1 MIRKAMG
8 VGALGLAILLVVA
21 VGGAW
26 ADADEAD
33 EVVVLQ
39 NDSVEVALV
48 TYPPGSGSE
57 LHVNTEGELG
67 IVLEGELTL
76 ITPAGREVLKPGAV
90 KWLAPL
96 TPHEALNEGTIP
108 AKIWA
113 LTLKQCK

>member
-1 MIRKAMG
+1 MTRKTMG
-8 VGALGLAILLVVA
+8 VGAFGLAILLVLVVA
-21 VGGAW
+21 SAW
-26 ADADEAD
+26 ADEDEAD

-57 LHVNTEGELG
+57 LHVNIEGELG

-96 TPHEALNEGTIP
+96 TPHEALNEGKIP
-108 AKIWA
+108 AKVWA
-113 LTLKQCK
+113 LTLKTCK